1 MPNKDDEARLL
12 AEAHYRMEAGIKTIF
27 RINGAAE
34 VEARP
39 NEPIKLLE
47 VNEFTSP
54 SGIMPLQFRAAP
66 ASGIHFPSVIVEVT
80 PNEFEKIQNH
90 EMPLPNGWSVGKPLP
105 RPADVG
111 AA

>member
-1 MPNKDDEARLL
+1 MPNKDEEAQLL

-27 RINGAAE
+27 RITRVAEAE
-34 VEARP
+34 VRP

-54 SGIMPLQFRAAP
+54 SGITPLQFGPAP

-80 PNEFEKIQNH
+80 PDEYEKIKNC
-90 EMPLPNGWSVGKPLP
+90 EMPLPNGWSLGAPLP
-105 RPADVG
+105 RPTDAG